1 MQVSHSRQNAFRTV
15 VDEIDTWI
23 KYNKLH
29 HARDSK
35 QPSGRVSKKFV
46 CSDEGTFSEVCKWLS
61 ASDKCKPLERQFV
74 PSELAVEVTL
84 TEESLGDQPI
94 DSQPKTK
101 KRKSVPGLDVAP
113 GRRCSARIA
122 EQKRRQHQSS
132 CLQKGAGP
140 LDGVKVLMVGLD
152 PDEEMMTR
160 CLVEDLAG
168 AVISLPKEA
177 SHALVPLNVSTE
189 RWEQELW
196 PQLQEFRKS
205 RATSTRNSCNAQIV
219 SINWLEEFTNEDWK
233 SPWDENMCLEYIPD
247 FVQQQVVH
255 GSHRRSS
262 QQHKSSPMKPPGG
275 AKQSAQA
282 DRPDRKQLAGSLKET
297 KDFLSQTDLALPS
310 CDLPP
315 EVPPEAPEDVLGVAV
330 GASEAEVRA
339 AYKKKAL
346 VNHPDKGGDAK
357 AFNALQQAYWALLR
371 GSSSQVAGGRQAG
384 QAQLALPSGGERAC
398 DFQLRGHKELVKSL
412 FQQDGVDLDDC
423 LGRQDKAL
431 RVLGLQP
438 LDLGAVSRNER
449 NEEIYN
455 QCFYLSMARSYLG
468 QGHQSAELR
477 FTALNMKRTIE
488 AEVLAAHPDWA
499 GSRVGEDVQ
508 AFSDFLFYVLGTHAL
523 LSELSVAIFDSVS
536 GGVELYIGRQFPG
549 EGREEEQRANLL
561 TLRYTPGHYQA
572 LVPKKAGATSRPTL
586 AELEKSLCENGVL
599 YVPTVV

>member
-1 MQVSHSRQNAFRTV
+1 MQVSHSSQNAFRML
-15 VDEIDTWI
+15 VDEIEAWI
-23 KYNKLH
+23 KDSKLN
-29 HARDSK
+29 HALDSK
-35 QPSGRVSKKFV
+35 QTFDRASKKFV
-46 CSDEGTFSEVCKWLS
+46 CSTEDTFNELRKWLN
-61 ASDKCKPLERQFV
+61 ASSKCKLLETQFV
-74 PSELAVEVTL
+74 PGEWAVEITL
-84 TEESLGDQPI
+84 TVESMGGQPI
-94 DSQPKTK
+94 DPQPKSK
-101 KRKSVPGLDVAP
+101 KRKSGPGPDVNLE
-113 GRRCSARIA
+113 RRCSARIA
-122 EQKRRQHQSS
+122 EQKRRQYQSS
-132 CLQKGAGP
+132 CSQKGAGP
-140 LDGVKVLMVGLD
+140 LDCVKVLMVGLD

-160 CLVEDLAG
+160 CLVEDLGG
-168 AVISLPKEA
+168 AVESLPKEA
-177 SHALVPLNVSTE
+177 SHALVPVNVNTE

-196 PQLQEFRKS
+196 PQLQEFRKG
-205 RATSTRNSCNAQIV
+205 RATSTTNRCNAQIV
-219 SINWLEEFTNEDWK
+219 SINWLQEFTSEDWK
-233 SPWDENMCLEYIPD
+233 SPWDERMCLEYMPD

-255 GSHRRSS
+255 SSSHRRSS
-262 QQHKSSPMKPPGG
+262 QQQKASPTKPPGR

-282 DRPDRKQLAGSLKET
+282 ARQQQQLAGSLQET

-310 CDLPP
+310 NDLPP

-330 GASEAEVRA
+330 GASEADVRA

-357 AFNALQQAYWALLR
+357 AFNSLQQAYWALLR
-371 GSSSQVAGGRQAG
+371 GSSQVAGGRQAG
-384 QAQLALPSGGERAC
+384 QAQLALTSGGERAC

-431 RVLGLQP
+431 KVLGLKP
-438 LDLGAVSRNER
+438 LDLGAVSRNEQ